1 MMGQKTDQDCLDQFE
16 QVVATSNQIKPIP
29 IYSITATQQ
38 KCARVEQQG
47 SKSTLPL
54 PRLAICYPAKPLP
67 W

>member
-1 MMGQKTDQDCLDQFE
+1 MMGQNTDHDCLDQFE

-47 SKSTLPL
+47 SETTLPL
-54 PRLAICYPAKPLP
+54 PRVAISYPAELLP